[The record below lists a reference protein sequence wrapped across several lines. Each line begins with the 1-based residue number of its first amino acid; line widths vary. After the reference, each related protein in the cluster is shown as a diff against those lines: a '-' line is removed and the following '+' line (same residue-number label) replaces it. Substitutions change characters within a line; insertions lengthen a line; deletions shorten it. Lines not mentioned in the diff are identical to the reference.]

1 MKKILKFE
9 INKKASKVNQQQ
21 KHKARGLVGRYYT
34 HAHSTLKHA
43 RRAGGSSRKA
53 QAQRQLLTRDIRR
66 KQHAH
71 HQTRLPNRDGSD
83 GTGRF
88 TGSVKK
94 RPVQPVFSGSIAH
107 TVF

>member
-21 KHKARGLVGRYYT
+21 KHKARSLAGKYYT

-43 RRAGGSSRKA
+43 RPAGGSSRKA
-53 QAQRQLLTRDIRR
+53 QAQRQLLTRDTSR

-71 HQTRLPNRDGSD
+71 HQARLPNRDGSD

-88 TGSVKK
+88 TGSIKNLAGSTG
-94 RPVQPVFSGSIAH
+94 FTGSIA
-107 TVF
+107 

>member
-1 MKKILKFE
+1 MKKILNFE

-21 KHKARGLVGRYYT
+21 KHNKAWSLAGKYYT

-43 RRAGGSSRKA
+43 RPAGGSSRKA
-53 QAQRQLLTRDIRR
+53 QAQRQLLTRDTSR

-88 TGSVKK
+88 TSSVKNQ
-94 RPVQPVFSGSIAH
+94 PVQPVFSGSIA
-107 TVF
+107 

>member
-1 MKKILKFE
+1 MKKILNFE

-21 KHKARGLVGRYYT
+21 KHKAWSLAGKYYT

-43 RRAGGSSRKA
+43 RPTGGSSRKA
-53 QAQRQLLTRDIRR
+53 QAQRQLLTRDTSR

-88 TGSVKK
+88 TSSIKN
-94 RPVQPVFSGSIAH
+94 RPVQPVFSGSIA
-107 TVF
+107 